1 MSRHD
6 APATLV
12 GFSGSDVT
20 ATIKAFEELK
30 PKDEFETTAIYK
42 ARHAK

>member
-1 MSRHD
+1 MGRHD

-12 GFSGSDVT
+12 GLSSSDVT
-20 ATIKAFEELK
+20 TLEGLK
-30 PKDEFETTAIYK
+30 PKDEFETAAINM

>member
-1 MSRHD
+1 MGGHD

-12 GFSGSDVT
+12 GLSCSDVT
-20 ATIKAFEELK
+20 ATIKTLEGLK
-30 PKDEFETTAIYK
+30 PKDEFETAAIHM